1 MHTLYW
7 YESSYSYV
15 GSQARQSD
23 GVGPEVVPPAH
34 MHLRLPVRPKL
45 RLNALAVERRHR
57 PGIRRPGH
65 LAIGVWRR
73 PAPLDLLEDLTDSS
87 CYVAHAAGD
96 GLNCNAIRGDLQRNE
111 G

>member
-1 MHTLYW
+1 
-7 YESSYSYV
+7 
-15 GSQARQSD
+15 
-23 GVGPEVVPPAH
+23 